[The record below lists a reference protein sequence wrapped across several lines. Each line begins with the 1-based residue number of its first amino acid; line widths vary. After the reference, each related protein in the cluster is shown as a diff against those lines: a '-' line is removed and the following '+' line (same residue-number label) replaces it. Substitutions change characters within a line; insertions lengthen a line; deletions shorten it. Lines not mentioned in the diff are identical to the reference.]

1 MTAGRGTV
9 LVVEADAAERERYG
23 SWLEGSGFD
32 VLMCPGPTEPDYTCV
47 GARDGVCPL
56 AEEASVVVLDMST
69 ESEAVMM
76 GTASEEILALY
87 LLTGSR
93 VVVLGSHPGEEVE
106 HQLIRL
112 HRHPECGELV
122 GAIVTLVDDSGPEGL
137 LGSGRSTLR

>member
-9 LVVEADAAERERYG
+9 LVVEADADERERYG

-56 AEEASVVVLDMST
+56 VDEASVVVLDMST

-106 HQLIRL
+106 DQLVRL
-112 HRHPECGELV
+112 RRHPERGELV
-122 GAIVTLVDDSGPEGL
+122 EAIVTLLEDSGGEDPS
-137 LGSGRSTLR
+137 GSGRSTLR

>member
-1 MTAGRGTV
+1 MNMSGKDAGRARSERRGERPGDAGTPGSQPRPRARRRLRAMTAGRGTV

-76 GTASEEILALY
+76 GT
-87 LLTGSR
+87 
-93 VVVLGSHPGEEVE
+93 
-106 HQLIRL
+106 
-112 HRHPECGELV
+112 
-122 GAIVTLVDDSGPEGL
+122 
-137 LGSGRSTLR
+137 